1 MIHPHSKNIGIHAY
15 SRNASL
21 VRALM
26 SVSRQL
32 RARSLSMEKRRRF
45 SARKKTSDARYRNF
59 GKASKLTRWN
69 ATRGGRRPIFTVIL
83 RKFHA
88 GKFHCI
94 CRTRRLPKRFNDR
107 LRPISES
114 KHPRYIYIYF
124 YFPINALPSTR
135 SLVQIAYYGSG
146 YVFQVA
152 FFSLLLSSFVLS
164 TKNFTYLNFQILR
177 KFFGVRALLLLYQIL
192 SSFRI
197 NLSLQIR
204 IYIQI
209 GHNKH
214 PLQNSI
220 RI

>member
-15 SRNASL
+15 SRNTSL

-26 SVSRQL
+26 SISRQL

-69 ATRGGRRPIFTVIL
+69 ATRGGRLIYTDIYSYFTKIS
-83 RKFHA
+83 

-114 KHPRYIYIYF
+114 KHPRYIYIYIF
-124 YFPINALPSTR
+124 ISRLMHFPRRDLLFRLLIMDPVTFSRL
-135 SLVQIAYYGSG
+135 L
-146 YVFQVA
+146 
-152 FFSLLLSSFVLS
+152 FFLSFFPLSFFPR
-164 TKNFTYLNFQILR
+164 KILH
-177 KFFGVRALLLLYQIL
+177 I
-192 SSFRI
+192 
-197 NLSLQIR
+197 
-204 IYIQI
+204 
-209 GHNKH
+209 
-214 PLQNSI
+214 
-220 RI
+220 

>member
-45 SARKKTSDARYRNF
+45 SARKKTSISRNF
-59 GKASKLTRWN
+59 GRKAHALKRDSRW
-69 ATRGGRRPIFTVIL
+69 TSPDIYSYFTKIS
-83 RKFHA
+83 

-214 PLQNSI
+214 PFQNSI

>member
-45 SARKKTSDARYRNF
+45 SARKKTSISRNF
-59 GKASKLTRWN
+59 GRKARALKRDSRWT
-69 ATRGGRRPIFTVIL
+69 APDIYSYFTKIS
-83 RKFHA
+83 

-114 KHPRYIYIYF
+114 KHPRYIYIYIF
-124 YFPINALPSTR
+124 ISRLMHSPRRDLLFRLLIMDPVTFSRLPFFLSFFPLS
-135 SLVQIAYYGSG
+135 
-146 YVFQVA
+146 
-152 FFSLLLSSFVLS
+152 FFPR
-164 TKNFTYLNFQILR
+164 KILH
-177 KFFGVRALLLLYQIL
+177 I
-192 SSFRI
+192 
-197 NLSLQIR
+197 
-204 IYIQI
+204 
-209 GHNKH
+209 
-214 PLQNSI
+214 
-220 RI
+220 

>member
-1 MIHPHSKNIGIHAY
+1 
-15 SRNASL
+15 
-21 VRALM
+21 M
-26 SVSRQL
+26 SISRQL

-69 ATRGGRRPIFTVIL
+69 ATRGGRLIYTDIYSYFTKIS
-83 RKFHA
+83 

-214 PLQNSI
+214 PFQNSI